1 MYNNMKIKI
10 EREANQ
16 MDIGT
21 VYTQW
26 ATNRYFDDDTRKE
39 LESIA
44 GNNSEIRDRF
54 YKELDFGTA
63 GIRGV
68 LGAGTNRMN
77 KYVVRR
83 LSTAIAAHILSKG
96 SKAKKDGIVIGWDS
110 RNCSED
116 FAKEAAAVFAGNGI
130 KVYLHTEIV
139 PVPVLSFSVRQL
151 RCAAGVMITASHN
164 PKEYNGYKLY
174 GPDGAQL
181 SPADSEQISRI
192 MLSITDYTK
201 VPSFSFDFFKTGNN
215 IKYVDSNIK
224 SVYFKELKRLIADKD
239 AFKKNASKITVVYT
253 PLHGAGA
260 KWIPEVLKDS
270 GVSNLH
276 TVKEQM
282 IPDGNFPTLNLP
294 NPEDP
299 AAFTMA
305 LEYAKNVNA
314 DVVLASDPDA
324 DRTGVYAKAPD
335 GTYAMLNGNQIGVI
349 LLERIIDSRN
359 ARKIMPVNPFVV
371 STIVSTRLAKSICS
385 ANNIEYID
393 VLTGFKFI
401 GEKIMELDERGDKNF
416 LFGFEESYGYLPGS
430 YARDKDAV
438 AGCLLLTEAAA
449 HYAAEGKTLFEA
461 LDGIYSKYG
470 YHNEMQVSINLKGES
485 GLRMIGKVMETVR
498 SANGKITQAV
508 PKTYTDIKSSE
519 ITHYDDAGNA
529 VSKEKTPLPVSDVL
543 TFDYGD
549 SWFCMRPSGTEPKL
563 KIYFGGIADSLD
575 AAHEKTLKLKE
586 EVIGKILPIIK
597 S

>member
-1 MYNNMKIKI
+1 M
-10 EREANQ
+10 E
-16 MDIGT
+16 IGT
-21 VYTQW
+21 IYTQW
-26 ATNRYFDDDTRKE
+26 ATSRYFDEATRKE
-39 LESIA
+39 LEAIA
-44 GNNSEIRDRF
+44 DNNSEIRDRF

-63 GIRGV
+63 GIRGII
-68 LGAGTNRMN
+68 GAGTNRMN

-96 SKAKKDGIVIGWDS
+96 TKAKKDGIVIGYDS
-110 RNCSED
+110 RNFSEE

-130 KVYLHTEIV
+130 RVYLHTEII
-139 PVPVLSFSVRQL
+139 PVPVLSFSVRHL

-164 PKEYNGYKLY
+164 PKEYNGYKVY

-181 SPADSEQISRI
+181 SPTDSEQISRI
-192 MLSITDYTK
+192 MLSIADYTK

-224 SVYFKELKRLIADKD
+224 NIYLKEIKKLIADKEG
-239 AFKKNASKITVVYT
+239 FKKNAGKITDVYT

-260 KWIPEVLKDS
+260 KWIPEVLKEC

-282 IPDGNFPTLNLP
+282 QPDGNFPTVSLP

-299 AAFTMA
+299 AAFQMA
-305 LEYAKNVNA
+305 LELAKTVQA
-314 DVVLASDPDA
+314 DIVLASDPDS
-324 DRTGVYAKAPD
+324 DRTGVYARTPD
-335 GTYAMLNGNQIGVI
+335 GDYAMLNGNQIGVI
-349 LLERIIDSRN
+349 LLERIIDSHN
-359 ARKIMPVNPFVV
+359 ARKMMPVNPFVI
-371 STIVSTRLAKSICS
+371 STVVSTRLTKQICE

-416 LFGFEESYGYLPGS
+416 LFGFEESYGYLPGT

-438 AGCLLLTEAAA
+438 AGCLFMAEAAA
-449 HYAAEGKTLFEA
+449 HYAACGKTLFEA
-461 LDGIYSKYG
+461 LDDIYKKYS

-485 GLRMIGKVMETVR
+485 GLRMIRKIMDTVR
-498 SANGKITQAV
+498 AADGKFTADVPAV
-508 PKTYTDIKSSE
+508 YTDIQTSE
-519 ITHYDDAGNA
+519 VTKYNA
-529 VSKEKTPLPVSDVL
+529 DGSVASKEKSPLPSSDVL

-549 SWFCMRPSGTEPKL
+549 RWFCLRPSGTEPKI
-563 KIYFGGIADSLD
+563 KIYFGGIAENSD
-575 AAHEKTLKLKE
+575 AAHEKAVRLKE
-586 EVIGKILPIIK
+586 EVIGKIMPIVK
-597 S
+597 Q

>member
-1 MYNNMKIKI
+1 
-10 EREANQ
+10 

-26 ATNRYFDDDTRKE
+26 ATNRYFDDETRKE

-63 GIRGV
+63 GIRGI

-224 SVYFKELKRLIADKD
+224 NLYFKELKRLIPDRD
-239 AFKKNASKITVVYT
+239 AFKKNTSNITVVYT

-260 KWIPEVLKDS
+260 KWVPEVLKDS
-270 GVSNLH
+270 GVSNFH

-282 IPDGNFPTLNLP
+282 VHDGNFPTINVP

-299 AAFTMA
+299 AAFAMA

-314 DVVLASDPDA
+314 DIVLASDPDA
-324 DRTGVYAKAPD
+324 DRTGLYAKAPD
-335 GTYAMLNGNQIGVI
+335 GTYAIMNGNQIGVI
-349 LLERIIDSRN
+349 LLERIIESRN
-359 ARKIMPVNPFVV
+359 ARKMMPVNPFVV
-371 STIVSTRLAKSICS
+371 STIVSTRLAKSICA

-416 LFGFEESYGYLPGS
+416 LFGFEESYSYLPGS

-449 HYAAEGKTLFEA
+449 HYAAQGKTLFEA
-461 LDGIYSKYG
+461 LDDIYKKYG

-485 GLRMIGKVMETVR
+485 GIRMIGKVMDTAR
-498 SANGKITQAV
+498 AAKGKITE
-508 PKTYTDIKSSE
+508 KTPQVYTDIKVSE
-519 ITHYDDAGNA
+519 ITRYDAQGNV
-529 VSKEKTPLPVSDVL
+529 VSKEKTQLPVSDVL
-543 TFDYGD
+543 LFDFGD

-563 KIYFGGIADSLD
+563 KIYFGGTADDLES
-575 AAHEKTLKLKE
+575 AHAKTLKLKE